1 MTLCLRAS
9 VVGQSGTGT
18 EPETGAC
25 FRLHQRDFS
34 YTEPGPASVLLQ
46 IMENYGKYVL
56 VDHISS
62 GGMADVFRAKV
73 QGIRGFTKTVAIK
86 RIHEHL
92 LERTRFLRMFTDE
105 AKIAS
110 RLVHPNIVQIYDL
123 GEVDSM
129 PFIAM
134 EYVSGRDLY
143 RVLKRLAA
151 MNRKFPWRLATLV
164 ISEVC
169 TGLHFAH
176 DFRSP
181 DGQPQEIVH
190 RDVSP
195 RNVVLA
201 YDGEVKLTD
210 FGVAR
215 ARDREEHTEH
225 GVIKGKVRYI
235 SPEGAQGE
243 KVDRRSDIFSLGI
256 VLAEM
261 LTMAPLR
268 DAPNEMVML
277 LDIRKGYFDRGR
289 IDELPESLRT
299 VIDRAIAT
307 DPDDRYP
314 TAAAMRDDLL
324 SRVDAATQPMT
335 KAEVATFMHALFTDD
350 IEREKRSDHKAEQDL
365 LKELQKKADEASGK
379 AIPTEVAMPAQ
390 GNPLNVFGGREPG
403 PIAIPAIKTAIEAEG
418 PPDLT
423 GDLMAQSLCSL
434 FHWLAETNEEG
445 RLDLIREPIRKS
457 VFFEEGHPVF
467 ATSNIESE
475 RFGEFLVAHGELSR
489 EQHAEVLDFAARKG
503 IRFTEALLALDVC
516 TPNQLFTSLGAQ
528 VRDRILELFTWTS
541 GSFELFHD
549 SKPSDPVL
557 PLNLRSHTLIH
568 EGVQECLPLG
578 IVRQVMREAT
588 QRKIVRSGSGI
599 PADLHLSG
607 RQLRIVR
614 TIEDERPTV
623 AELVQRERDE
633 EWLFRLLYMLV
644 QIDRLELVEDPN

>member
-1 MTLCLRAS
+1 M
-9 VVGQSGTGT
+9 QS
-18 EPETGAC
+18 
-25 FRLHQRDFS
+25 F
-34 YTEPGPASVLLQ
+34 
-46 IMENYGKYVL
+46 GKYVL

-62 GGMADVFRAKV
+62 GGMADVYRAKV

-123 GEVDSM
+123 GEVKSM

-164 ISEVC
+164 ISHVC
-169 TGLHFAH
+169 TGLHYAH

-201 YDGEVKLTD
+201 YDGDVKLTD

-235 SPEGAQGE
+235 SPEGAKGE
-243 KVDRRSDIFSLGI
+243 NVDRRSDIFSLGI
-256 VLAEM
+256 VFAEM

-277 LDIRKGYFDRGR
+277 LDIRKGNFDRGR
-289 IDELPESLRT
+289 IDELPEALRT

-350 IEREKRSDHKAEQDL
+350 IEREKKSDYKAELDL
-365 LKELQKKADEASGK
+365 VKEMQEQAEEASGK
-379 AIPTEVAMPAQ
+379 AIPSEVEMPTQ
-390 GNPLNVFGGREPG
+390 GNPLNIFGGREPG
-403 PIAIPAIKTAIEAEG
+403 PVAIPARTSEIEEES

-423 GDLMAQSLCSL
+423 GDLMNQSLCSL
-434 FHWLAETNEEG
+434 FHWLAETREDG
-445 RLDLIREPIRKS
+445 RLDLIREPVRKS
-457 VFFEEGHPVF
+457 VFFEEGHPIF

-475 RFGEFLVAHGELSR
+475 RFGEFLVADGELSR

-503 IRFTEALLALDVC
+503 MRFTEALLALDVC

-528 VRDRILELFTWTS
+528 VRDRIHDLFTWIA
-541 GSFELFHD
+541 GSFEFYHD
-549 SKPSDPVL
+549 AKPVDPVL

-568 EGVQECLPLG
+568 EGVQERLPLG
-578 IVRQVMREAT
+578 VV
-588 QRKIVRSGSGI
+588 RKIMRDAFQRRVVRSGSGI

-614 TIEDERPTV
+614 TIEDESPTV
-623 AELVQRERDE
+623 AELVQREKDE
-633 EWLFRLLYMLV
+633 EWIFRLLYMLA
-644 QIDRLELVEDPN
+644 QIERVELVEAAD

>member
-1 MTLCLRAS
+1 M
-9 VVGQSGTGT
+9 QS
-18 EPETGAC
+18 
-25 FRLHQRDFS
+25 F
-34 YTEPGPASVLLQ
+34 
-46 IMENYGKYVL
+46 GKYVL

-62 GGMADVFRAKV
+62 GGMADVYRAKV

-110 RLVHPNIVQIYDL
+110 RLVHNNIVQIYDL
-123 GEVDSM
+123 GEVDSI

-164 ISEVC
+164 IREVC
-169 TGLHFAH
+169 TGLQFAH

-195 RNVVLA
+195 RNIVLS

-235 SPEGAQGE
+235 SPEGARGE
-243 KVDRRSDIFSLGI
+243 EVDRRSDIFSLGI

-268 DAPNEMVML
+268 DAPNEMAML
-277 LDIRKGYFDRGR
+277 LDIRKGYLDRGR
-289 IDELPESLRT
+289 IDELPEALRA
-299 VIDRAIAT
+299 VIDRAIAV

-314 TAAAMRDDLL
+314 SAAAMRDDLL
-324 SRVDAATQPMT
+324 ARLDPATQPMT

-350 IEREKRSDHKAEQDL
+350 IEREKRSDHKAEQEL
-365 LKELQKKADEASGK
+365 LAEAQARAEKAEQRPAEGTAEGADPAS
-379 AIPTEVAMPAQ
+379 A
-390 GNPLNVFGGREPG
+390 LNIFGDREPG
-403 PIAIPAIKTAIEAEG
+403 PIAVPAVGTELEAEG

-423 GDLMAQSLCSL
+423 GNLMEQSLCSL
-434 FHWLAETNEEG
+434 FHWLASNREDG
-445 RLDLIREPIRKS
+445 RLDLIREPVRKTI
-457 VFFEEGHPVF
+457 FFEEGNPVF

-475 RFGEFLVAHGELSR
+475 RFGEYLVTLGELSR
-489 EQHAEVLDFAARKG
+489 EQHVEVLDFAARKG
-503 IRFTEALLALDVC
+503 MRFTEALLALDVC
-516 TPNQLFTSLGAQ
+516 TPNQLFTALGAQ
-528 VRDRILELFTWTS
+528 VRDRILDLFTWIT
-541 GSFELFHD
+541 GTFELRHD
-549 SKPSDPVL
+549 AKPADPVL
-557 PLNLRSHTLIH
+557 PLNLSSHTLIH
-568 EGVQECLPLG
+568 EGVQERLPLG
-578 IVRQVMREAT
+578 VVRRAMREAL
-588 QRKIVRSGSGI
+588 QRRVVRSGGGI

-633 EWLFRLLYMLV
+633 EWIFRLLYMLV
-644 QIDRLELVEDPN
+644 EINRIELVDDAD

>member
-1 MTLCLRAS
+1 M
-9 VVGQSGTGT
+9 QS
-18 EPETGAC
+18 
-25 FRLHQRDFS
+25 F
-34 YTEPGPASVLLQ
+34 
-46 IMENYGKYVL
+46 GKYVL

-62 GGMADVFRAKV
+62 GGMADVYRAKV

-110 RLVHPNIVQIYDL
+110 RLVHNNIVQIYDL

-143 RVLKRLAA
+143 RILKRLAA

-169 TGLHFAH
+169 TGLHYAH

-195 RNVVLA
+195 RNVVLS

-235 SPEGAQGE
+235 SPEGAHGE
-243 KVDRRSDIFSLGI
+243 EVDRRSDIFSLGI
-256 VLAEM
+256 VFAEM

-277 LDIRKGYFDRGR
+277 LDIRKGNFDRGR

-314 TAAAMRDDLL
+314 SAAAMRDDLL

-335 KAEVATFMHALFTDD
+335 QAEVTTFMHALFTDD
-350 IEREKRSDHKAEQDL
+350 IEREKRADLKAEQDL
-365 LKELQKKADEASGK
+365 LKELQHQAELGASRGG
-379 AIPTEVAMPAQ
+379 AGQSGVATD
-390 GNPLNVFGGREPG
+390 GNPLNVFGSRGPG
-403 PIAIPAIKTAIEAEG
+403 PVAIPAIEEGTAAAN
-418 PPDLT
+418 PPDLS
-423 GDLMAQSLCSL
+423 GSLTQQTLCNL
-434 FHWLAETNEEG
+434 FHSLAEIREDG
-445 RLDLIREPIRKS
+445 RLDLIREPVRKS
-457 VFFEEGHPVF
+457 VYFEEGHPVY
-467 ATSNIESE
+467 ASSNIESE
-475 RFGEFLVAHGELSR
+475 RFGEYLVAHDELSR
-489 EQHAEVLDFAARKG
+489 EQHVEVLDFAARKG

-516 TPNQLFTSLGAQ
+516 TPNQLFTSLGSQ
-528 VRDRILELFTWTS
+528 VRDRILDLFTWPS
-541 GSFELFHD
+541 GTFELFHD
-549 SKPSDPVL
+549 AKPADPVL

-568 EGVQECLPLG
+568 VGVQERLPLG
-578 IVRQVMREAT
+578 IVRRTMREAS
-588 QRKIVRSGSGI
+588 QRRVVRCGGGV

-623 AELVQRERDE
+623 SNLVQREKDE
-633 EWLFRLLYMLV
+633 EWMYRLLYMLV
-644 QIDRLELVEDPN
+644 QIERVELREQAS

>member
-1 MTLCLRAS
+1 M
-9 VVGQSGTGT
+9 QS
-18 EPETGAC
+18 
-25 FRLHQRDFS
+25 F
-34 YTEPGPASVLLQ
+34 
-46 IMENYGKYVL
+46 GKYIL
-56 VDHISS
+56 IDHISS
-62 GGMADVFRAKV
+62 GGMADVFRGKV

-110 RLVHPNIVQIYDL
+110 RLVHNNIVQIYDL

-176 DFRSP
+176 EFRSP

-195 RNVVLA
+195 RNIVLS

-235 SPEGAQGE
+235 SPEGAKGE
-243 KVDRRSDIFSLGI
+243 EVDRRSDIFSLGI

-277 LDIRKGYFDRGR
+277 LDIRKGNFDRGR
-289 IDELPESLRT
+289 IDELPESLRR

-324 SRVDAATQPMT
+324 SQVDAATQPMS
-335 KAEVATFMHALFTDD
+335 KAEVTTFMHALFTED
-350 IEREKRSDHKAEQDL
+350 IEREKRSDHQAEQDL
-365 LKELQKKADEASGK
+365 LKELQDQTDQASGT
-379 AIPTEVAMPAQ
+379 AIPTQVAMPTG
-390 GNPLNVFGGREPG
+390 GNPLNIFGGREPG
-403 PIAIPAIKTAIEAEG
+403 PVAIPAIKTQIEAEG
-418 PPDLT
+418 PPDLA
-423 GDLMAQSLCSL
+423 GDLVSQSLCGL
-434 FHWLAETNEEG
+434 FHWLAETREDG
-445 RLDLIREPIRKS
+445 RLDLIREPVRKS

-475 RFGEFLVAHGELSR
+475 RFGEFLVARKELSR
-489 EQHAEVLDFAARKG
+489 AQHTEVLDFAARKG

-516 TPNQLFTSLGAQ
+516 TPNRLFTALGAQ
-528 VRDRILELFTWTS
+528 VRDRILDLFTWTS
-541 GSFELFHD
+541 GSFEFYHD
-549 SKPSDPVL
+549 SKPLDPVL

-568 EGVQECLPLG
+568 EGVQERLPLG
-578 IVRQVMREAT
+578 IVRQVMREAF
-588 QRKIVRSGSGI
+588 QRQVVRCGSGI

-623 AELVQRERDE
+623 AQLVQQEKDE
-633 EWLFRLLYMLV
+633 EWIFRLLYMLV
-644 QIDRLELVEDPN
+644 QIERVELVDNPS

>member
-1 MTLCLRAS
+1 M
-9 VVGQSGTGT
+9 QS
-18 EPETGAC
+18 
-25 FRLHQRDFS
+25 F
-34 YTEPGPASVLLQ
+34 
-46 IMENYGKYVL
+46 GKYVL

-62 GGMADVFRAKV
+62 GGMADVYRAKV

-123 GEVDSM
+123 GEVDSI

-164 ISEVC
+164 IQEVC
-169 TGLHFAH
+169 TGLQFAH
-176 DFRSP
+176 DFHSP

-195 RNVVLA
+195 RNIVLS
-201 YDGEVKLTD
+201 YEGDVKLTD

-235 SPEGAQGE
+235 SPEGARGDE
-243 KVDRRSDIFSLGI
+243 VDRRSDLFSLGI

-277 LDIRKGYFDRGR
+277 LDIRKGNFDRGR

-314 TAAAMRDDLL
+314 TAEAMRDDLL
-324 SRVDAATQPMT
+324 ARVDPATQPMT
-335 KAEVATFMHALFTDD
+335 KAEVATFMHALFTED

-365 LKELQKKADEASGK
+365 LRELQSQDGAAAGATGPGGAAAPAS
-379 AIPTEVAMPAQ
+379 

-403 PIAIPAIKTAIEAEG
+403 PIAIPALQTSIEPTG
-418 PPDLT
+418 PPDLVGNLAT
-423 GDLMAQSLCSL
+423 QSLCSL
-434 FHWLAETNEEG
+434 IHWLAETREDG
-445 RLDLIREPIRKS
+445 RLDLIREPVRKS

-475 RFGEFLVAHGELSR
+475 RFGEYLVAAGELSR
-489 EQHAEVLDFAARKG
+489 EQHVEVLDFAARRG
-503 IRFTEALLALDVC
+503 MRFTEALLALDVC
-516 TPNQLFTSLGAQ
+516 TPNLLFSSLGRQ
-528 VRDRILELFTWTS
+528 VRDRILDLFTWTA
-541 GSFELFHD
+541 GTFELFHD
-549 SKPSDPVL
+549 AKPSDPVL

-568 EGVQECLPLG
+568 EGVQERLPLG
-578 IVRQVMREAT
+578 IVRQSLREAL
-588 QRKIVRSGSGI
+588 QRRLVRCGGGI

-614 TIEDERPTV
+614 TIEDESPTV
-623 AELVQRERDE
+623 ARLVQRERDE
-633 EWLFRLLYMLV
+633 EWIFRLLYMLL
-644 QIDRLELVEDPN
+644 QIDRLELVEDAG

>member
-1 MTLCLRAS
+1 M
-9 VVGQSGTGT
+9 QS
-18 EPETGAC
+18 
-25 FRLHQRDFS
+25 F
-34 YTEPGPASVLLQ
+34 
-46 IMENYGKYVL
+46 GKYVL

-62 GGMADVFRAKV
+62 GGMADVYRAKV
-73 QGIRGFTKTVAIK
+73 QGIRGVTKTVAIK

-110 RLVHPNIVQIYDL
+110 RLVHNNIVQIYDL

-164 ISEVC
+164 IREVC
-169 TGLHFAH
+169 TGLQFAH

-195 RNVVLA
+195 RNIVLS

-235 SPEGAQGE
+235 SPEGAKGE
-243 KVDRRSDIFSLGI
+243 EVDRRSDIFSLGI

-277 LDIRKGYFDRGR
+277 LDIRKGNFDRGR
-289 IDELPESLRT
+289 IDELPEALRT

-314 TAAAMRDDLL
+314 SGAAMRDDLMA
-324 SRVDAATQPMT
+324 RVDAATQPMT

-350 IEREKRSDHKAEQDL
+350 IDREKKSDHKAEQDL
-365 LKELQKKADEASGK
+365 IKEFQAKADGAEGDA
-379 AIPTEVAMPAQ
+379 APTEVTAPLTT
-390 GNPLNVFGGREPG
+390 NPLNIFGGKEPG
-403 PIAIPAIKTAIEAEG
+403 PVAIPAIENKIEAVG

-423 GDLMAQSLCSL
+423 GDLMSQSLCSL
-434 FHWLAETNEEG
+434 FHWLAENREDG
-445 RLDLIREPIRKS
+445 RLDLIREPVRKS

-467 ATSNIESE
+467 ATSNIEGE
-475 RFGEFLVAHGELSR
+475 RFGEYLVAHGELSR
-489 EQHAEVLDFAARKG
+489 EQHVEVLDFAARKG
-503 IRFTEALLALDVC
+503 MRFTEALLALDVC

-528 VRDRILELFTWTS
+528 VRDRIIDLFTWTA
-541 GSFELFHD
+541 GTFELFHD
-549 SKPSDPVL
+549 SKPTDPVL

-568 EGVQECLPLG
+568 EGVQERLPLG
-578 IVRQVMREAT
+578 IVRRSMREAL
-588 QRKIVRSGSGI
+588 QRRIVRCGNGI
-599 PADLHLSG
+599 PTDLHLSG

-614 TIEDERPTV
+614 TIEDERPTI
-623 AELVQRERDE
+623 AELVQREGDE
-633 EWLFRLLYMLV
+633 EWIFRLLYMLV
-644 QIDRLELVEDPN
+644 QIERLELRGDAN